1 MNKKSKLTKLT
12 TTIAIVCLL
21 LALLLKLIIWIFKNN
36 IPQLYFDILHLIELI
51 LLLLVTLSFLIL
63 PLISSLYSPIKDS
76 MKNLRSCDDEL
87 FDELD
92 GYKKHWEENDNYY
105 INRIKIINSFYAKGG
120 KIDTLVKNKEIKRLF
135 IRADYLS
142 KHLSLFDDFSSN
154 FQAFGI
160 SIVAALLMQ
169 ITNEANSNPFIVIF
183 SAIIIFISLFAIPLM
198 KYQERGQ
205 SSSYTHMIDEYE
217 LGLLKQKIYELEQ
230 EIVCTNNDLDVL
242 KMQKVIY
249 SELNKLRKKTWF
261 WNRKRKK
268 EIIQDIITVEN
279 LNLCLGSY
287 PYYIKKQINVN
298 NNVCYLVYKKN
309 LTKPNHRQLNNKLN
323 RKKINHK
330 KINRNFNSL
339 VFKNND
345 YAVLYDIL
353 KKYNLILNLN

>member
-12 TTIAIVCLL
+12 TTIAIVCFLL
-21 LALLLKLIIWIFKNN
+21 GLSIELIISISKDN
-36 IPQLYFDILHLIELI
+36 IPQTYFGILQNVAINLI
-51 LLLLVTLSFLIL
+51 LLTILI
-63 PLISSLYSPIKDS
+63 PFIISLCLYIKNC
-76 MKNLRSCDDEL
+76 MKNLRSCNDEL

-92 GYKKHWEENDNYY
+92 GHKKRWEENDNYY
-105 INRIKIINSFYAKGG
+105 INRIKIINLFYAKGG

-135 IRADYLS
+135 IRSDYLS
-142 KHLSLFDDFSSN
+142 KQLSTFDDLYSN

-160 SIVAALLMQ
+160 SIVAALFMQ
-169 ITNEANSNPFIVIF
+169 ITNEANSNPFIEIF
-183 SAIIIFISLFAIPLM
+183 STIMIFIAFFAILLI

-205 SSSYTHMIDEYE
+205 ISSYTHMIDEYE
-217 LGLLKQKIYELEQ
+217 LGLLKQKIYEVEQ

-242 KMQKVIY
+242 KMQKVIFD
-249 SELNKLRKKTWF
+249 ELDKLRKKTWF

-298 NNVCYLVYKKN
+298 NNICHLVYKKK
-309 LTKPNHRQLNNKLN
+309 LKKPNHKKINNKLN

-330 KINRNFNSL
+330 KINRNFNSV

>member
-12 TTIAIVCLL
+12 TIIPIVCFLSGLL
-21 LALLLKLIIWIFKNN
+21 IELIIRILKNN
-36 IPQLYFDILHLIELI
+36 IPQLYFDILHLIALI

-63 PLISSLYSPIKDS
+63 PLISLCLYIKTG
-76 MKNLRSCDDEL
+76 MKNLHSCDDEL

-92 GYKKHWEENDNYY
+92 GYKKRWEENDNHY
-105 INRIKIINSFYAKGG
+105 IKRIKIINLFYAKGG

-135 IRADYLS
+135 LRTDYLS
-142 KHLSLFDDFSSN
+142 KQLSMFDDFYSN
-154 FQAFGI
+154 FQALLI
-160 SIVAALLMQ
+160 SIMASIVMQ
-169 ITNEANSNPFIVIF
+169 LTNYKNLFIIIFSIIVIF
-183 SAIIIFISLFAIPLM
+183 IAFCAIILM
-198 KYQERGQ
+198 KYHERGQ
-205 SSSYTHMIDEYE
+205 ISSYTHMIDEYE

-242 KMQKVIY
+242 KMQKVIFD
-249 SELNKLRKKTWF
+249 ELDKLRKKTWF

-298 NNVCYLVYKKN
+298 NNVCYLVYKKK
-309 LTKPNHRQLNNKLN
+309 LKKLNHRKLNNKLN

-339 VFKNND
+339 ALKNSD
-345 YAVLYDIL
+345 YSTLHDIL
-353 KKYNLILNLN
+353 NKYNLILNLN

>member
-1 MNKKSKLTKLT
+1 
-12 TTIAIVCLL
+12 
-21 LALLLKLIIWIFKNN
+21 
-36 IPQLYFDILHLIELI
+36 
-51 LLLLVTLSFLIL
+51 
-63 PLISSLYSPIKDS
+63 
-76 MKNLRSCDDEL
+76 
-87 FDELD
+87 
-92 GYKKHWEENDNYY
+92 
-105 INRIKIINSFYAKGG
+105 
-120 KIDTLVKNKEIKRLF
+120 
-135 IRADYLS
+135 
-142 KHLSLFDDFSSN
+142 
-154 FQAFGI
+154 
-160 SIVAALLMQ
+160 
-169 ITNEANSNPFIVIF
+169 
-183 SAIIIFISLFAIPLM
+183 
-198 KYQERGQ
+198 
-205 SSSYTHMIDEYE
+205 MIDEYE

-298 NNVCYLVYKKN
+298 NNVCYLVYKKK
-309 LTKPNHRQLNNKLN
+309 LKKLNHRKLNNKLN

-339 VFKNND
+339 ALKNSD
-345 YAVLYDIL
+345 YSTLHDIL